1 MSRAPGAAPAE
12 EEAELVVL
20 NRGGWGSDMGKRK
33 LSAANKAK
41 GAGAKKAR
49 KEAKTASSAKD
60 GGGKKA
66 AAQK

>member
-1 MSRAPGAAPAE
+1 MCRAHGAAPAE

-20 NRGGWGSDMGKRK
+20 NRVGGSDMGKRK

-49 KEAKTASSAKD
+49 KEAKAASSAKA
-60 GGGKKA
+60 GGGKRA